1 MLPVIDLHC
10 DTLYRLTH
18 APDRFFSPAD
28 KAGTHITFPGL
39 RAAGSLLQCFAL
51 FTDLCETPE
60 TPPLS
65 RLREQYACF
74 RHILSHKDDAPVQIR
89 TAADLARCLRE
100 NKIGALLSMEE
111 SCLTPT
117 PLSLLP
123 ELFSMGVRIATLT
136 WDYSTLL
143 ATSAVKAPVPVPCP
157 AFAAP
162 LFPAPDAP
170 KGLSPLGFEFLAEAE
185 RLGILIDVSH
195 LSDESF
201 RDVASHSKKP
211 FLASHSNARAVCNV
225 PRNLSDA
232 MLKTLA
238 NRGGITGLCLHEPF
252 LLPFSGSREE
262 VTAALIAHVKHIRSV
277 AGAEVLAFGT
287 DFDGTPGN
295 CVIPDFSSL
304 PYLADLLKK
313 AGLTSGD
320 IERIFYKNALRFLTE
335 NLP

>member
-10 DTLYRLTH
+10 DTIYRLAHT
-18 APDRFFSPAD
+18 PDLFFSSAD
-28 KAGTHITFPGL
+28 ESGTHITSPGL
-39 RAAGSLLQCFAL
+39 RASGSLLQCFAL

-89 TAADLARCLRE
+89 TAADLSGCLRS
-100 NKIGALLSMEE
+100 KKTGALLTLEE
-111 SCLTPT
+111 GCLAPA

-123 ELFSMGVRIATLT
+123 ELFSMGVRITTLT
-136 WDYSTLL
+136 WDYSTILG
-143 ATSAVKAPVPVPCP
+143 TSAVNAPVPLPCP
-157 AFAAP
+157 ALAAP
-162 LFPAPDAP
+162 FFPAPDAP

-252 LLPFSGSREE
+252 LLPFSGSPEDIA
-262 VTAALIAHVKHIRSV
+262 TALIAHVKHIRSV
-277 AGAEVLAFGT
+277 AGAEVLALGT

-295 CVIPDFSSL
+295 RFL
-304 PYLADLLKK
+304 PNVSQLPRLADLLKK